1 MNKFLLLSIVSI
13 IFVSSTYAVYAAAPI
28 SGPAP
33 SPAPSTT
40 TPKRVVPPG
49 TLPTQNPNSG
59 NAVAPLQYTPLEP
72 LPFTYGAQS
81 KLGNPSDFPTL
92 VNGFFKLI
100 LAFGV
105 VFAVL
110 VLVFYG
116 ISYMTSE
123 IGGKKAQAKRRIQ
136 AALFGLLLLLGAYI
150 ILNKINP
157 GLVTISL
164 SLPTVGSSTPPS
176 STANQRITCNE
187 YGTATICNDG
197 SNTYIEQQ
205 IALNAQCITENSGAQ
220 VNCPTGPLIDGITI
234 KEHAQMELDAD
245 RVECELAY
253 HGTLGQSDDPTQNCS
268 QWDKK
273 FTSPTTIQYN
283 ACIAVPDPTSGD
295 NHYSL
300 LGATWYVCGY
310 NQ

>member
-136 AALFGLLLLLGAYI
+136 AALLGLLLLLGAYI

-164 SLPTVGSSTPPS
+164 SLPTVGSNTT
-176 STANQRITCNE
+176 STANQKTTCNE
-187 YGTATICNDG
+187 YGVTTICNDG
-197 SNTYIEQQ
+197 NNTYIEQQ
-205 IALNAQCITENSGAQ
+205 IALNQKCYWVERQGTVCPPENPVDLKSLAMG
-220 VNCPTGPLIDGITI
+220 
-234 KEHAQMELDAD
+234 ELEAD
-245 RVECELAY
+245 RQECQLAY
-253 HGTLGQSDDPTQNCS
+253 HGGFGQSDDPTQNCS
-268 QWDKK
+268 QWNKK

-283 ACIAVPDPTSGD
+283 ACIAVPDPNGGLNLYGS
-295 NHYSL
+295 NSNSMQ
-300 LGATWYVCGY
+300 WWVCGY